1 MSLETASTGCARI
14 GKTVNEAFGKEKA
27 IEGSVEGDLVCG
39 RRDWGINF
47 AAAETW

>member
-1 MSLETASTGCARI
+1 M
-14 GKTVNEAFGKEKA
+14 GKTVKEAFGNEKA

-47 AAAETW
+47 DAGTW